1 MSKLTVSE
9 LNPAGFQFFQDSETF
24 LLDLNDDDLSITGG
38 ILSGM
43 TRISVIQ
50 VPASE
55 DIYRPSISFIY

>member
-1 MSKLTVSE
+1 MSKLTVSD

-43 TRISVIQ
+43 TRISVI
-50 VPASE
+50 
-55 DIYRPSISFIY
+55 